1 MKAIAELRLAD
12 IMSSRVRGVTA
23 QTPVVEAARQMRDG
37 RISCLVIRQGE
48 RLDGIITESDMVRYV
63 ADRVAPATPVSEL
76 MSTPVVTAPVALDI
90 RAAYEL
96 LGQHRVRH
104 LVAVGASGEILGVVS
119 ETDFRT
125 PLGREVFRS
134 SRDLA
139 SVMDATPLVQAPD
152 AALAEVLRVMRETRA
167 DYVLAVSENRA
178 IGILTERDVPALLAD
193 AVEIDGFKLADV
205 MSAPVQSVA
214 IGATVVEALRRM
226 DRFGYRHMVV
236 VGMDGRL
243 AGVVSQHRLLERLG
257 LEIIEAAWREREAV
271 EVERASLEGRLSMVL
286 EMTGVGV
293 WEYDY
298 SRDEFLWSDSVA
310 GLTGCESSRLP
321 KTAADWWSTIDE
333 AHRDVVDR
341 AVRTAF
347 TSDTVFEAECRL
359 LYGADVWVRFRG
371 RVVLRD
377 ADGRAVRAAGTVIDI
392 SRQRAADA
400 ALAKERVLF
409 RTLFDT
415 LPDLVW
421 LKDPESVYIACN
433 RAFEGFFGARE
444 RDIVGRTDAD
454 FVPPDQ
460 AAFFRERDR
469 AAVAA
474 GRPVSNREWISYASD
489 GRRALLETIKTP
501 MYGEGGKLIGVLGI
515 ARDITG
521 DHQTQMALAQ
531 RVREVATLYE
541 IFRETERADANVPA
555 MLRRVV
561 ALLPNGMGQP
571 ETLLVAMR
579 HRDEEFGA
587 SMPGAVASLD
597 FAFDGDRGVLRAVR
611 RGGEGND
618 GGAHAAAFSADE
630 RAYLGAIAE
639 RLTSA
644 IERIAESAALRD
656 REEVFSA
663 IVGQARDGIVLVDT
677 ESLAFVEFNDAACS
691 GLGYTRAEFARLT
704 LADVQAELSRDAV
717 RERIADLLVSGG
729 ATFKVNHLHRDG
741 DVRITRVSARVV
753 IVHGRPHLTL
763 IWLDITE
770 QERVA
775 AEMQMLR
782 ERFER
787 AFQASPVAASIARM
801 RDGCF
806 VAVNDKYTRDFGWQP
821 EELIG
826 KGSFDVGI
834 WPREQDRLT
843 WVATMARE
851 AGVIDY
857 PTVWRDRAGHLR
869 DVSISAQIIEFE
881 GEPHILAYVVDITE
895 RKAAEQALRESEH
908 RFRSLFEEIPQIAVQ
923 GYDEQRRVVFWN
935 QASEKLYGYTEAE
948 ALGCQL
954 EDLIIPPAIR
964 DDVIRLHAAWLEE
977 GVPIPAGELDLMR
990 KDGALTPVYSSHA
1003 LLQHPDGKREMYCVD
1018 VDLRPLREAESRLQE
1033 SEASYRAL
1041 VLALAEGVLMLAADS
1056 TVLTCN
1062 PRAQHILGRGAE
1074 SLVGQSLMQRDW
1086 NFIDADGAPLPLEA
1100 TPLAEVLAGG
1110 ERMRQFVV
1118 GYRHPDGSRRWLE
1131 MNAGPLA
1138 AHDVQ
1143 GGRPAAAVLSFIDI
1157 TARRDAEDSV
1167 RKLSL
1172 AVEQSPNVVLITD
1185 RQARIQYVNDAFERI
1200 TGYSREEVLGKNP
1213 SLWRS
1218 PETPRE
1224 TYEQM
1229 WATLRA
1235 GEPWRGEFVNRN
1247 KNGDRRVDFVHISP
1261 VRQPDGR
1268 ITHFLAIQEDITE
1281 RKRTGEELDRYR
1293 HHLEEL
1299 VRERTAELEAARDV
1313 AEAASR
1319 AKSSFLANM
1328 SHEIRTPM
1336 NAIIGLTHLLQRET
1350 REPRQLDHL
1359 HKVSA
1364 SARHLLAI
1372 INDVLD
1378 ISKIEADK
1386 VVLEARDFRLREVF
1400 DNVVTMLAER
1410 CAEKGI
1416 RMQVEVAPELPA
1428 VLCGDA
1434 LRLGQVLL
1442 NFAGN
1447 AVKFTERGS
1456 VTLRVAQEAAD
1467 DAGVLLRCEVIDTG
1481 VGVDEAAQARL
1492 FEAFE
1497 QADTST
1503 TRRFG
1508 GTGLGLAINRRLVTL
1523 MHGEVGFSSRVGEGS
1538 TFWFTAR
1545 LAWASGAAT
1554 DTTMLAATSDASPL
1568 SASSL
1573 ASLERELR
1581 ERYSGARIL
1590 LVEDNA
1596 VNREVALSLMADLG
1610 FVIDCAE
1617 NGRQAVALA
1626 SGRNYDLILMDMQ
1639 MPEMD
1644 GIAATRALRALPDRQ
1659 AVPIVALTANA
1670 FDEDRERCLAA
1681 GMNGHVAKPVEPA
1694 TLFSAL
1700 RRWLPERLLP
1710 APAAEMRDAS
1720 ADAAD
1725 TALISRLRAC
1735 AGVDVDAGLHR
1746 VRERVATYA
1755 RLLRMFADG
1764 HGDDVA
1770 RLQALLAEG
1779 DPAGAQRLAHSLKGA
1794 AGMLGAVSLQ
1804 QHAAAAEALLR
1815 DHGADVAIGERL
1827 AAQLAEIG
1835 AAISPLVVA
1844 VSGSG
1849 SSPSVPVSS
1858 PMSLDDRTRLPAI
1871 LAEIEHLLAEDN
1883 VAVNQHARDHLP
1895 LLADIDGELAHHLLH
1910 QIDAFDYV
1918 AARQTLAALRQ
1929 RLGTSE

>member
-23 QTPVVEAARQMRDG
+23 QTPVADAARQMRDG

-48 RLDGIITESDMVRYV
+48 RLDGIITERDMVRYV
-63 ADRVAPATPVSEL
+63 AECVAPATPVGRL
-76 MSTPVVTAPVALDI
+76 MSTPVVTAPASLDM

-96 LGQHRVRH
+96 LAVHQVRH
-104 LVAVGASGEILGVVS
+104 LVAVGAAGEILGVVS

-125 PLGREVFRS
+125 PLGMEVFRS

-139 SVMDATPLVQAPD
+139 SVMDVSPLSRSPD
-152 AALAEVLRVMRETRA
+152 ASLAEVLGAMCEMRA
-167 DYVLAVSENRA
+167 DYALAVTENRA
-178 IGILTERDVPALLAD
+178 IGILTERDVPSLLAD
-193 AVEIDGFKLADV
+193 GADIAGLHLADV

-236 VGMDGRL
+236 VGSDGHL

-257 LEIIEAAWREREAV
+257 LEIIEAAWREREAI
-271 EVERASLEGRLSMVL
+271 EAERASLEGRLSMVL

-293 WEYDY
+293 WEYDF
-298 SRDEFLWSDSVA
+298 SRDAFLWSESVA
-310 GLTGCESSRLP
+310 GLTGCASAQLP
-321 KTAADWWSTIDE
+321 HTAEAWLASIDE
-333 AHRDVVDR
+333 ENRESVAR
-341 AVRTAF
+341 AVRLAY
-347 TSDTVFEAECRL
+347 TSDAVFEAECRL
-359 LYGADVWVRFRG
+359 LYGANVWVRFRG

-377 ADGRAVRAAGTVIDI
+377 AGGRALRAAGTVIDI

-409 RTLFDT
+409 RALFDT

-421 LKDPESVYIACN
+421 LKDPEGAYIACN
-433 RAFEGFFGARE
+433 PAFEGFFGAPE
-444 RDIVGRTDAD
+444 RDIVGRSDAD
-454 FVPPDQ
+454 FVSAEQ

-489 GRRALLETIKTP
+489 GRQALLETIKTP
-501 MYGEGGKLIGVLGI
+501 MHDEGGKLIGVLGI
-515 ARDITG
+515 GRDITT
-521 DHQTQMALAQ
+521 DHRTQMALAQ

-541 IFRETERADANVPA
+541 IFRETERADGNVPA

-561 ALLPNGMGQP
+561 ALLPGGMGQP

-579 HRDEEFGA
+579 YRDEEFGA
-587 SMPGAVASLD
+587 ALPAGVPVQT
-597 FAFDGDRGVLRAVR
+597 FPFDGDRGALRIVR
-611 RGGEGND
+611 RSRQGAQGEEFD
-618 GGAHAAAFSADE
+618 TAFNADE
-630 RAYLGAIAE
+630 RTYVDAIAG
-639 RLTSA
+639 RLSSA
-644 IERIAESAALRD
+644 IERIAEAAALRD

-677 ESLAFVEFNDAACS
+677 DTLAFVEFNDAACES
-691 GLGYTRAEFARLT
+691 LGYTRGEFGQLT
-704 LADVQAELSRDAV
+704 LADVQADLCRDAV
-717 RERIADLLVSGG
+717 RDQIAGLLVSGG
-729 ATFKVNHLHRDG
+729 AIFKATHLHRDG

-753 IVHGRPHLTL
+753 IVHGRPHLAL

-775 AEMQMLR
+775 AEMHMLR

-787 AFQASPVAASIARM
+787 AFQASPVAASIARL

-806 VAVNDKYTRDFGWQP
+806 VAVNDKYTRNFGWLP
-821 EELIG
+821 EDLIG
-826 KGSFDVGI
+826 KGSVDVGI
-834 WPREQDRLT
+834 WMHESDRLA
-843 WVATMARE
+843 WVATMARD

-857 PTVWRDRAGHLR
+857 PTRWHDREGRPR
-869 DVSISAQIIEFE
+869 DVSISAQIITFD
-881 GEPHILAYVVDITE
+881 GEPHILAYVVDVTE

-935 QASEKLYGYTEAE
+935 QASETLYGYSEAE

-954 EDLIIPPAIR
+954 EELIIPPAIR
-964 DDVIRLHAAWLEE
+964 NDVIRLHAAWLND
-977 GVPIPAGELDLMR
+977 GVPIPPGELDLMC
-990 KDGALTPVYSSHA
+990 KDGSLTPVYSSHA
-1003 LLQHPDGKREMYCVD
+1003 LLQHPDGQREMYCVD
-1018 VDLRPLREAESRLQE
+1018 IDLKPLREAESRLQQ

-1041 VLALAEGVLMLAADS
+1041 VLSLAEGVLMLAADS

-1074 SLVGQSLMQRDW
+1074 SLVGQSLMERDW
-1086 NFIDADGAPLPLEA
+1086 SFLDADGAPLPLEA
-1100 TPLAEVLAGG
+1100 TPLSAVLAGDG
-1110 ERMRQFVV
+1110 GMRQFVV
-1118 GYRHPDGSRRWLE
+1118 GYHHPDGSRRWLE
-1131 MNAGPLA
+1131 MNVGPLA
-1138 AHDVQ
+1138 AQDDA
-1143 GGRPAAAVLSFIDI
+1143 GGRPAAAVLSIIDI
-1157 TARRDAEDSV
+1157 TARREAEDSV

-1185 RQARIQYVNDAFERI
+1185 RHARIQYVNDAFERI
-1200 TGYSREEVLGKNP
+1200 TGYSREEVLGQNP

-1218 PETPRE
+1218 PETPPE
-1224 TYEQM
+1224 TYERM

-1247 KNGDRRVDFVHISP
+1247 KNGGRRVDFVHISP

-1319 AKSSFLANM
+1319 AKSAFLANM

-1336 NAIIGLTHLLQRET
+1336 NAIIGLTHLLERET

-1386 VVLEARDFRLREVF
+1386 VILEARDFRLRDVF
-1400 DNVVTMLAER
+1400 DNVVAMLAER
-1410 CAEKGI
+1410 CREKRV
-1416 RMQVEVAPELPA
+1416 RMQVEIAPELPA

-1456 VTLRVAQEAAD
+1456 VHLRVAQVSSD
-1467 DAGVLLRCEVIDTG
+1467 DTGVLLRCEVVDTG
-1481 VGVDEAAQARL
+1481 VGIDEAAQSRL

-1508 GTGLGLAINRRLVTL
+1508 GTGLGLAINKRLVAL
-1523 MHGEVGFSSRVGEGS
+1523 MAGEVGFSSRVGEGS

-1545 LAWASGAAT
+1545 LAWASGTAT
-1554 DTTMLAATSDASPL
+1554 DLTLLAATSDTAPL

-1573 ASLERELR
+1573 ASLEQELR
-1581 ERYSGARIL
+1581 ERYGGARIL
-1590 LVEDNA
+1590 LVEDNP

-1617 NGRQAVALA
+1617 DGRQAVTLA
-1626 SGRNYDLILMDMQ
+1626 TGHSYDLILMDMQ
-1639 MPEMD
+1639 MPNMD
-1644 GIAATRALRALPDRQ
+1644 GIAATRALRALPERQ

-1710 APAAEMRDAS
+1710 AVSAEAKGPA

-1725 TALISRLRAC
+1725 AALVARLRHC
-1735 AGVDVDAGLHR
+1735 AGMDVDAGLHR
-1746 VRERVATYA
+1746 VRDRVATYA

-1764 HGDDVA
+1764 HGSDVA
-1770 RLQALLAEG
+1770 RLRELLAQGERE
-1779 DPAGAQRLAHSLKGA
+1779 AAQRLAHSLKGA

-1804 QHAAAAEALLR
+1804 QLAAGVEALLR
-1815 DHGADVAIGERL
+1815 EQDAAAPADEHV

-1835 AAISPLVVA
+1835 TAMSPLIAAVA
-1844 VSGSG
+1844 GGV
-1849 SSPSVPVSS
+1849 PEVPVSAAGA
-1858 PMSLDDRTRLPAI
+1858 PVDRSRLPGAV
-1871 LAEIEHLLAEDN
+1871 AEVESLLAEDN
-1883 VAVNQHARDHLP
+1883 AAVNQRARDYLP
-1895 LLADIDGELAHHLLH
+1895 LFAGVDAELADHLQH

-1929 RLGTSE
+1929 RMGVSE